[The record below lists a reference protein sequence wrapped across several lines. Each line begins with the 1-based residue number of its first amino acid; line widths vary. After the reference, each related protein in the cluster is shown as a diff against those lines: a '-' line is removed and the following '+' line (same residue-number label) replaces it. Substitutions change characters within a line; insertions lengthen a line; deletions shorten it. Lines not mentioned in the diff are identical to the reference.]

1 MGLRRTRILRAEK
14 AKSGTAIIHAVTIP
28 KEFIE
33 LLGWKP
39 GDELELVLDLEKREI
54 RIRRQAA

>member
-1 MGLRRTRILRAEK
+1 MELRRTRILRAEK

-28 KEFIE
+28 KEYIE

-39 GDELELVLDLEKREI
+39 GDKLELILDLQKQEI
-54 RIRRQAA
+54 RIRRLG

>member
-1 MGLRRTRILRAEK
+1 MELRRTRILRAEK

-39 GDELELVLDLEKREI
+39 GDELELVLDLKRREI
-54 RIRRQAA
+54 RVRQPG